1 MQKEP
6 NSTQNL
12 EEKLTCH
19 FESKD
24 TIIFNITFLVFLIPA
39 VIGVILAGYWLWLIG
54 YIAYWFV
61 FIQIWENK
69 TLCSHCPHYNE
80 EEKTIRCYGNKGIYK
95 LWKYN
100 PKPMSISHQIQF
112 IVGIAILLLYP
123 IPFLILGRQFILL
136 FLSIIGIIL
145 WIGVQSIRMC
155 TRCVNLS
162 CPMNRVPKNLAD
174 KYIEHNRIMKEAW
187 KEK

>member
-112 IVGIAILLLYP
+112 IVGKD
-123 IPFLILGRQFILL
+123 GRIKDC
-136 FLSIIGIIL
+136 SIIKSSGHAVLDRSALDTINNIIT
-145 WIGVQSIRMC
+145 C
-155 TRCVNLS
+155 TKLFISYLS
-162 CPMNRVPKNLAD
+162 
-174 KYIEHNRIMKEAW
+174 
-187 KEK
+187 